1 MCSRRQKAIEF
12 AKNVPKPRVASSAAL
27 PSSQSRQQQQHQYA
41 VSDDY
46 DDSENTDRFG
56 DKRAGAGSGGAGGM
70 HMGEEY
76 AKESRI
82 MELEA
87 QHNNRKLQI
96 EAMKKSM
103 GLK

>member
-1 MCSRRQKAIEF
+1 VYSRRQKAIEF
-12 AKNVPKPRVASSAAL
+12 AKNVPKPRAASSATTNAAT
-27 PSSQSRQQQQHQYA
+27 SSTQLRQHQTA
-41 VSDDY
+41 GGDGSDY
-46 DDSENTDRFG
+46 DDSEYAVRFG
-56 DKRAGAGSGGAGGM
+56 DAARTGGGM

-87 QHNNRKLQI
+87 QHNSRKMQI

>member
-1 MCSRRQKAIEF
+1 MAPSATNTTTNITTAASLSR
-12 AKNVPKPRVASSAAL
+12 P
-27 PSSQSRQQQQHQYA
+27 RQQRQTVA
-41 VSDDY
+41 GGGDY
-46 DDSENTDRFG
+46 DDSEYADRFG
-56 DKRAGAGSGGAGGM
+56 DIVARAGGGM